1 MKGYERMDIMSLD
14 KSIIESTRLKDI
26 AKKVSVSLSPNIIN
40 MTPKI
45 INITMRK
52 SAISLAQEYEEYIL
66 MEKKYIDRLI
76 KEVE

>member
-1 MKGYERMDIMSLD
+1 MRLSKERMDIMSLD

-26 AKKVSVSLSPNIIN
+26 AKKVTVVSLSPNIIN
-40 MTPKI
+40 MTM
-45 INITMRK
+45 TK
-52 SAISLAQEYEEYIL
+52 SAISLAQEYEESIL